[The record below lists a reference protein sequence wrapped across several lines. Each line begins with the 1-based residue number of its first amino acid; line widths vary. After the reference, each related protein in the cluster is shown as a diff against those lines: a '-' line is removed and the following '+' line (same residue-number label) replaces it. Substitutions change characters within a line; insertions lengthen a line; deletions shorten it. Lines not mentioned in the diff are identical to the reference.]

1 MKAQQFG
8 RKLNEAIKLIA
19 HHQRMTMSGVVLK
32 LAEELYI
39 SPYTLNN
46 WRYGR
51 RLPASDEDTRALI
64 EALWELTAL
73 QRDHFDRAWFREFLD
88 SIEYPESEAFLDER
102 FPEENPSVS
111 EVELIPPPTLETVP
125 RPTYFVGREAE
136 LTRGREWLQRQHY
149 LVLTGMAGTGK
160 TSYAAHLVSTLPFKD
175 WHIFWYTLRQNE
187 DPRIILW
194 HLAAFLAHL
203 GDPVIWRII
212 QSPSHPPENI
222 LLSAMLERLRRE
234 RVILCFDDY
243 HLAEQETFYIRLIQ
257 PLFRSLSEALKLIL
271 ISRHFP
277 KHLPVFDVLTLSG
290 LDKQAAAQLIEQHG
304 LALSPSEFER
314 LYRTSQGNPQ
324 LLLLAIAVLK
334 RGRDIALLDNL
345 FSSEAFTR
353 YLLFEVYHDLNEEER
368 EALRVIALLD
378 EDITSRETIEEVMQ
392 AGSRLSILLSLQE
405 KHLLAVRDTA
415 QGKRYG
421 MHQAVRAFFVE
432 LMSARERQHLFLRIA
447 RYFANQDHPLEAAY
461 YYAQAGQMEQAATWL
476 PEQPREYL
484 NRGKVRW
491 LNKLVEA
498 FQSQDRTRLS
508 PSVRLRLITI
518 QSAIYHFQRRFQEAI
533 NLLEPLLAES
543 ISQEQKADIAYA
555 LARIYEHKRESQPA
569 RDYYQLALESYRFA
583 GHEAGVCK
591 ALCGLGWALFR
602 AGQLNQALDY
612 HRQALEIAK
621 KLDAPLDIAK
631 AKFGLG
637 STLIHLKS
645 LDEAKTLLEESIS
658 VFETTGDQRLLGMA
672 VGNLGLIAGLQGDLE
687 GQRRS
692 YEKAMA
698 ILESVGEL
706 TPLQVGHHN
715 MIYVYLTLGEIALAQ
730 EHALS
735 LLELAQLSS
744 EIKDLCRA
752 YAGLAMVYTAQGALE
767 KASDYAGQ
775 AYALAQTLSDG
786 VAKGAALRAMGA
798 LQLRLG
804 NQGWGTEL
812 LKQSAAIFQA
822 LSAWDELAIV
832 QKLMDAR

>member
-1 MKAQQFG
+1 M
-8 RKLNEAIKLIA
+8 
-19 HHQRMTMSGVVLK
+19 
-32 LAEELYI
+32 
-39 SPYTLNN
+39 
-46 WRYGR
+46 
-51 RLPASDEDTRALI
+51 
-64 EALWELTAL
+64 
-73 QRDHFDRAWFREFLD
+73 
-88 SIEYPESEAFLDER
+88 
-102 FPEENPSVS
+102 
-111 EVELIPPPTLETVP
+111 
-125 RPTYFVGREAE
+125 
-136 LTRGREWLQRQHY
+136 
-149 LVLTGMAGTGK
+149 
-160 TSYAAHLVSTLPFKD
+160 
-175 WHIFWYTLRQNE
+175 
-187 DPRIILW
+187 
-194 HLAAFLAHL
+194 
-203 GDPVIWRII
+203 
-212 QSPSHPPENI
+212 
-222 LLSAMLERLRRE
+222 
-234 RVILCFDDY
+234 
-243 HLAEQETFYIRLIQ
+243 
-257 PLFRSLSEALKLIL
+257 
-271 ISRHFP
+271 
-277 KHLPVFDVLTLSG
+277 
-290 LDKQAAAQLIEQHG
+290 
-304 LALSPSEFER
+304 
-314 LYRTSQGNPQ
+314 
-324 LLLLAIAVLK
+324 
-334 RGRDIALLDNL
+334 
-345 FSSEAFTR
+345 
-353 YLLFEVYHDLNEEER
+353 
-368 EALRVIALLD
+368 
-378 EDITSRETIEEVMQ
+378 
-392 AGSRLSILLSLQE
+392 
-405 KHLLAVRDTA
+405 
-415 QGKRYG
+415 
-421 MHQAVRAFFVE
+421 
-432 LMSARERQHLFLRIA
+432 
-447 RYFANQDHPLEAAY
+447 
-461 YYAQAGQMEQAATWL
+461 
-476 PEQPREYL
+476 
-484 NRGKVRW
+484 
-491 LNKLVEA
+491 
-498 FQSQDRTRLS
+498 
-508 PSVRLRLITI
+508 
-518 QSAIYHFQRRFQEAI
+518 
-533 NLLEPLLAES
+533 
-543 ISQEQKADIAYA
+543 
-555 LARIYEHKRESQPA
+555 
-569 RDYYQLALESYRFA
+569 
-583 GHEAGVCK
+583 
-591 ALCGLGWALFR
+591 FR